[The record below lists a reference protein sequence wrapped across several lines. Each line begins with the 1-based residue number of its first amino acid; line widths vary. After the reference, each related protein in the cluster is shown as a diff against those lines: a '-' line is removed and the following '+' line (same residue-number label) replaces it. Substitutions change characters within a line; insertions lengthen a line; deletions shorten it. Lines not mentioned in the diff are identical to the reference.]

1 MRSVW
6 LAVWC
11 QNQCFCNILALAS
24 LCISLGVMLSC
35 GILIP
40 KDVLQLYIC
49 SLCLFLERTC
59 MYCMYR
65 SNIHTVHMYILYVQ
79 CIPVARELL
88 VLEVGCHSCPDFPV
102 LVSIEAHTFDQ
113 NVLFARW
120 ASIAMYCRM
129 RTLTVKHGEGHQYSA
144 SSLGVSFIQ
153 IEISDSH
160 GAKLLMNTCII
171 VLVI

>member
-1 MRSVW
+1 
-6 LAVWC
+6 
-11 QNQCFCNILALAS
+11 
-24 LCISLGVMLSC
+24 
-35 GILIP
+35 
-40 KDVLQLYIC
+40 
-49 SLCLFLERTC
+49 

-88 VLEVGCHSCPDFPV
+88 VLEVGCHFIDFPV